1 MAAYIGNNMAD
12 QPPYIEPLIAYFRQY
27 FPLNTDEKN
36 EAGKFFTERTIR
48 RRQFIL
54 QEGDFC
60 NHFTFI
66 VSGCFKMYAVTE
78 DGKEHILQ
86 FSAENEWISDLSSFY
101 SREPSKL
108 FIEALEPA
116 LILQIKHQDLLHLF
130 TSQHKFD
137 RNFRIVVERA
147 YIQLQERMLE
157 NISSSAE
164 RRYEQFIRNNP
175 NLSKRL
181 PGTQIASYLGIT
193 PEFLSKI
200 RKSIVGKNY
209 KS

>member
-1 MAAYIGNNMAD
+1 MAD
-12 QPPYIEPLIAYFRQY
+12 QPSQPEPLIAYFRQY
-27 FPLNTDEKN
+27 FPLNAVEKS

-54 QEGDFC
+54 QEGDVC

-78 DGKEHILQ
+78 DAKEHILQ
-86 FSAENEWISDLSSFY
+86 FSTENEWISDLNSFY

-130 TSQHKFD
+130 TSHHKFD

-147 YIQLQERMLE
+147 YIQLQERMLA

-164 RRYEQFIRNNP
+164 QRYEQFLKNNP
-175 NLSKRL
+175 ELARRL

-200 RKSIVGKNY
+200 RKSIVGKSH

>member
-1 MAAYIGNNMAD
+1 MTD
-12 QPPYIEPLIAYFRQY
+12 QSSFTAPLISYFQDY
-27 FPLNTDEKN
+27 FPLNKVERAEISTR
-36 EAGKFFTERTIR
+36 FTERNIR

-54 QEGDFC
+54 QEGDVC

-78 DGKEHILQ
+78 DAKEHILQ
-86 FSAENEWISDLSSFY
+86 FAIEQGWIGDLSSFY
-101 SREPSKL
+101 SRKPSKL
-108 FIEALEPA
+108 FIEALEPS
-116 LILQIKHQDLLHLF
+116 LILQIKHQDLLELF
-130 TSQHKFD
+130 QSYHKYD
-137 RNFRIVVERA
+137 RNFRIITERA

-164 RRYEQFIRNNP
+164 RRYEQFLENNSE
-175 NLSKRL
+175 LAKRL

-200 RKSIVGKNY
+200 RKSIVGKRQ
-209 KS
+209 

>member
-1 MAAYIGNNMAD
+1 MEE
-12 QPPYIEPLIAYFRQY
+12 QPRVNDPLFKYFKSY
-27 FPLNTDEKN
+27 FPLNIIEKK
-36 EAGKFFTERTIR
+36 EAGKRFIEKKVR

-54 QEGDFC
+54 QEGDVC

-78 DGKEHILQ
+78 DAKEHIIQ
-86 FSAENEWISDLSSFY
+86 FSAENEWIGDLSSFY
-101 SREPSKL
+101 SRNPSKL
-108 FIEALEPA
+108 FIEALEPTH
-116 LILQIKHQDLLHLF
+116 ILQIKHEDLLHLF
-130 TSQHKFD
+130 TSHHKFD

-164 RRYEQFIRNNP
+164 RRYEQFLKNNP
-175 NLSKRL
+175 ELARRL

-200 RKSIVGKNY
+200 RKSIVS
-209 KS
+209 KSDKS